1 MNMLPNW
8 FTDALVNEPDNRL
21 IAGGGEYESVV
32 DPEYHW
38 AKALEDD
45 ERENS
50 PSTYY
55 AKKLS
60 NIIYGGTRGVVQ
72 NVGATLYGANEFM
85 KAPIGEYFQEG
96 GLSDISGRATEKMME
111 HSWVPPTKEG
121 QLAIDHLLSPFKMYE
136 GLVRAGAEQ

>member
-1 MNMLPNW
+1 MATIMNMLPNW

-72 NVGATLYGANEFM
+72 NVGASL
-85 KAPIGEYFQEG
+85 
-96 GLSDISGRATEKMME
+96 
-111 HSWVPPTKEG
+111 
-121 QLAIDHLLSPFKMYE
+121 
-136 GLVRAGAEQ
+136 